1 MQNKRNNTQYRM
13 VLLPP
18 LEEFV
23 SSDHR
28 LRKLNQVLDLSFVH
42 DSVRECYSQDRGRP
56 SVDPEVMMRLFLLQ
70 AIEGISH
77 VRELIRAV
85 EENLAYR
92 WFVGYELDEK
102 IPDHSTLS
110 KTLDRLG
117 EKVFNEV
124 FERSIAQCI
133 KSGLVSGKILHID
146 ATTIRADLDCSKV
159 AENNQRCDRDARFGR
174 FPDGKLRPGYK
185 QHTVC
190 DDGSRVVLGIEVTPA
205 NESEHDHTIGLVDE
219 VLERLPEPAE
229 VLCGDGAYAS
239 GLNCDEL
246 KDRGV
251 ELISPPPRA
260 KTYTGDQYF
269 TVEDFTYDETN
280 DVFECPN
287 GKELKYLRTEPE
299 RGRRIYRASRSDCR
313 RCPLHSKCTRTER
326 RQLKVTAHHAGLVE
340 LRARSRTVEF
350 KALYSSRAPNIEGC
364 FAEGKQWHSLGRA
377 WRRGL
382 SRMRVQC
389 LLIAAVLNFKRL
401 TSAKSPL
408 SPLIYWNNRVCDA
421 IWLLIIT
428 DRDTKLKLT
437 SLQLQIDRTPHKRR
451 KNPIFQQARLGG
463 AILSEG
469 YPV

>member
-1 MQNKRNNTQYRM
+1 MQNKRQDTQYRM

-28 LRKLNQVLDLSFVH
+28 LRKLDQVLDLSFVH
-42 DSVRECYSQDRGRP
+42 DAVRECYSQDRGRP
-56 SVDPEVMMRLFLLQ
+56 SIDPEVMVRLFLLQ

-85 EENLAYR
+85 NENLAYR

-110 KTLDRLG
+110 KTLDRFG

-124 FERSIAQCI
+124 FKRSISQCI
-133 KSGLVSGKILHID
+133 ESGLVSGKILHID
-146 ATTIRADLDCSKV
+146 ATTIRADLDRDKV
-159 AENNQRCDRDARFGR
+159 AQNNKRCDRDARFGR

-219 VLERLPEPAE
+219 VLERLPVAAE

-239 GLNCDEL
+239 GLNYDEL

-251 ELISPPPRA
+251 ELISPPPQA
-260 KTYTGDQYF
+260 KTHTGDRYF
-269 TVEDFTYDETN
+269 TVEDFSYDQKN
-280 DVFECPN
+280 DVFVCPN
-287 GKELKYLRTEPE
+287 RKRLKYVYTEPK
-299 RGRRIYRASRSDCR
+299 RGRRIYRALRGDCS
-313 RCPLHSKCTRTER
+313 RCPLHSRCTIGDR
-326 RQLKVTAHHAGLVE
+326 RELKVTAHHAGLIE
-340 LRARSRTVEF
+340 LRARSKTEEF
-350 KALYSSRAPNIEGC
+350 QALFCSRAPNIEGV

-377 WRRGL
+377 WRKGL
-382 SRMRVQC
+382 SKMKVQC

-401 TSAKSPL
+401 IATNSPL
-408 SPLIYWNNRVCDA
+408 SSFNCGIKRLYEA
-421 IWLLIIT
+421 IWLLLCANQNTNI
-428 DRDTKLKLT
+428 KLA
-437 SLQLQIDRTPHKRR
+437 S
-451 KNPIFQQARLGG
+451 
-463 AILSEG
+463 S
-469 YPV
+469 